1 MKRVALTVLAL
12 LWCSGIWAQD
22 RNDAVIYI
30 QSDKETP
37 IYVKMEGQMME
48 RYSKNYVILNGLA
61 SGPMNIEVLFQQ
73 NQYPAQQF
81 VLNVP
86 PSGQRSFVLQ
96 KIDERKFALYD
107 LNYGIYLQAGN
118 KFEDD
123 IDLSRMP
130 VANNDIVPE
139 IPIEPAASQEEAVPA
154 FNNKSAD
161 AQEDRA
167 ARRLKK
173 EQERQ
178 AREQEAALAQEIPK
192 EKKEKTLE
200 QIIDDAPKLSRAER
214 RRMETEQQRSEEQGR
229 FLDFEMDKK
238 EKETNIGNKRTASG
252 RSSATTCEEAASE
265 EQFNSFAG
273 LVNIFD
279 DEEQRLAAIRK
290 NGSKYCFS
298 TEQVRT
304 VAMGFESQSSR
315 YEVARSLKPYVVDKD
330 QFAKLSVLFNTNYLK
345 ERFLNEVVK

>member
-1 MKRVALTVLAL
+1 MKKVVLAALGL
-12 LWCSGIWAQD
+12 LMCLNIWAQD
-22 RNDAVIYI
+22 RNDAVVYI

-73 NQYPAQQF
+73 NQYPAQKF

-96 KIDERKFALYD
+96 KIDEKKFALYD

-130 VANNDIVPE
+130 LANSTIPE
-139 IPIEPAASQEEAVPA
+139 RSAEVSGPQEAAIPTFQDRSSKTAEKEA
-154 FNNKSAD
+154 
-161 AQEDRA
+161 RA
-167 ARRLKK
+167 LAKRQKK
-173 EQERQ
+173 EQEQ
-178 AREQEAALAQEIPK
+178 LVREQNGTSVPK
-192 EKKEKTLE
+192 ENTLE

-214 RRMETEQQRSEEQGR
+214 RRREAEEQNSEEQGR

-238 EKETNIGNKRTASG
+238 EKELNSGSKRAGSG
-252 RSSATTCEEAASE
+252 RSPSSSATCGEAASE
-265 EQFNSFAG
+265 EEFNSFAS
-273 LVNIFD
+273 LINISD
-279 DEEQRLAAIRK
+279 DEEQKLAAIRK
-290 NGSKYCFS
+290 NSGQYCFS
-298 TEQVRT
+298 TEQVRLI
-304 VAMGFESQSSR
+304 AMGFESQSSR
-315 YEVARSLKPYVVDKD
+315 YEVARTLKAYVVDKD
-330 QFAKLSVLFNTNYLK
+330 QFEKLSVLFNTNYLK
-345 ERFLNEVVK
+345 ERFKNEVVNK